1 LAHSPQLVHLAVS
14 MKRGRWRT
22 RAVKC
27 PGPPSSDWT
36 SAWVMISMLR
46 CRPTSTSLGEMI
58 HIAQSLVGKVLSN
71 CDIRPPTADERST
84 R

>member
-1 LAHSPQLVHLAVS
+1 MAHSPQPVHLAVS
-14 MKRGRWRT
+14 IKRGRCRT
-22 RAVKC
+22 RAVKR
-27 PGPPSSDWT
+27 PGAPSSART

-58 HIAQSLVGKVLSN
+58 HMAQSLVGKVLSN
-71 CDIRPPTADERST
+71 CDIRPPTADERSI